1 MFIGADPH
9 TGWLGGQVELD
20 EHGLRP
26 HRLERRAARAST
38 GLEPSMLETSLPGV
52 FAAGDVRSGS
62 VKRVASAVGEGAM
75 AVQLVHAHLHARRPL
90 AGA

>member
-20 EHGLRP
+20 EHGFVLTGSSAVPRG
-26 HRLERRAARAST
+26 EQ
-38 GLEPSMLETSLPGV
+38 GLEPSTSRPAGR
-52 FAAGDVRSGS
+52 ACSPAGDVRSGS

-75 AVQLVHAHLHARRPL
+75 AVQLVHAHLNGRGPL